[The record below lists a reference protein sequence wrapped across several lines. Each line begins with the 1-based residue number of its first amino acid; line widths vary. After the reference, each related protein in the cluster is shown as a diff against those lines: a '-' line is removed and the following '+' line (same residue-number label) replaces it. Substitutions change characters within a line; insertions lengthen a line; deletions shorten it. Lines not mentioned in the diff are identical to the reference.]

1 MKLLDLCSDVGN
13 SMSGIE
19 FFFINIL
26 RAKRNFSGYEDEIS
40 AEEKS
45 QYNSSLCFEAMKR
58 KYIRLKIIEKKM

>member
-1 MKLLDLCSDVGN
+1 
-13 SMSGIE
+13 MSGIE